1 MKTHRLVT
9 PLIQGLIIAACCTI
23 GAAAHAAPAKPES
36 TDPEANLRRPY
47 AYFANGESVGNVLQ
61 NLAKNFGLTLKLSGT
76 FKESISGRVGGDSA
90 AEMLNRLS
98 EMYGFNWF
106 IFGNT
111 LYVSRGKDR
120 VVQRIRIT
128 PGAAESLKQA
138 LSDIGLITP
147 RFGWG
152 AVPEEDAV
160 IVTGPR
166 EYVNLVT
173 TTIAKLE
180 SGDTMTTMVF
190 RLKYASV
197 EDRRIQL
204 RDKEIVTKGV
214 ATILINLL
222 TRQTPTRTAPVTS
235 PNGGTT
241 TAGQPM
247 QASPGKLYEGTGAE
261 PSRNQPG
268 EQARSNAN
276 GPTIESDPRLNAVI
290 IRDHISKQKM
300 YADLIAELDVPSQLV
315 EIEASIIDIKQEKLD
330 ALGTTWSYGSR
341 RFGITSAPTGENA
354 GFGLRF
360 GSGDSTSVVRDL
372 RGFNAT
378 LRALEST
385 GDAKVLAKPVVLTMD
400 NLGAILDLTDTTFSS
415 VSGERVANIVP
426 VTVGTLLRVTPHVIN
441 EDVKTKIQLAVD
453 IEDGSQVDPSASSVA
468 RVKKTNISTQAI
480 IEPTQ
485 SLLIAGYS
493 LEKEE
498 STMDGIPV
506 LGKLPVIGTLFSN
519 RSNSSSRF
527 KRLFLITPRLTATDH
542 SAIASLSLPELAPK
556 VSFNI
561 PSAPVAK
568 VEESKRIE
576 VPQAAGPSVDAPAKP
591 AESKSPAPTDPIARP
606 ATPTLQATRVA
617 PPVSPLQPKLAPTPI
632 AKPASVST
640 TSVSSG
646 PAESAPAPSRRITAF
661 SKRF

>member
-1 MKTHRLVT
+1 MNPYRMVAT
-9 PLIQGLIIAACCTI
+9 IARTGMLMALI
-23 GAAAHAAPAKPES
+23 GASLLAHAAPSKPDAS
-36 TDPEANLRRPY
+36 SDPEANLRRPY
-47 AYFANGESVGNVLQ
+47 AYFANGESVGTVLQ
-61 NLAKNFGLTLKLSGT
+61 NLSKNFGLTLKLSGN

-120 VVQRIRIT
+120 VVQRIRVT
-128 PGAAESLKQA
+128 PGAADSLKQA

-190 RLKYASV
+190 KLKYASV

-204 RDKEIVTKGV
+204 REKEIVTKGV
-214 ATILINLL
+214 ATILTNLL
-222 TRQTPTRTAPVTS
+222 ARPSPTRTSSAGQS
-235 PNGGTT
+235 SGGTT
-241 TAGQPM
+241 MPGQPM
-247 QASPGKLYEGTGAE
+247 QASPGKLNESSGGEAAR
-261 PSRNQPG
+261 SQAG

-276 GPTIESDPRLNAVI
+276 GPSIESDPRLNAII

-300 YADLIAELDVPSQLV
+300 YADLIAELDMPSQLV
-315 EIEASIIDIKQEKLD
+315 EIEAAIIDIKQEKLD
-330 ALGTTWSYGSR
+330 SLGTTWSYGSR
-341 RFGITSAPTGENA
+341 RFGITSQPSGESA

-360 GSGDSTSVVRDL
+360 GTGDATSVVRDL

-378 LRALEST
+378 LQALEST
-385 GDAKVLAKPVVLTMD
+385 GDARILAKPVVLTMD

-426 VTVGTLLRVTPHVIN
+426 VTVGTMLRVTPHVIN
-441 EDVKTKIQLAVD
+441 EDTKTRIQLAVD
-453 IEDGSQVDPSASSVA
+453 IEDGTQATPTGSSVA

-498 STMDGIPV
+498 NTQDGIPV
-506 LGKLPVIGTLFSN
+506 LGRLPILGPLFSARSDN
-519 RSNSSSRF
+519 RSRF
-527 KRLFLITPRLTATDH
+527 KRLFLITPRLTVTDH
-542 SAIASLSLPELAPK
+542 SAISSLSLPELVPK
-556 VSFNI
+556 ISF
-561 PSAPVAK
+561 SASAVPTATAVEAKPVA
-568 VEESKRIE
+568 VQ
-576 VPQAAGPSVDAPAKP
+576 QAAPALSMSPMVTAPAPTLKPTVEPPPAKP
-591 AESKSPAPTDPIARP
+591 ASPVPASSSKPMTAQTPAR
-606 ATPTLQATRVA
+606 AT
-617 PPVSPLQPKLAPTPI
+617 SPKL
-632 AKPASVST
+632 S
-640 TSVSSG
+640 
-646 PAESAPAPSRRITAF
+646 EF